1 MEDRP
6 PPGGSLC
13 PHPAAA
19 LPEVA
24 LNVSSAP
31 LCLRVPS
38 ARARG
43 WLRSPEV
50 VLAVRRGDP
59 HSSQGRFY
67 GSEIPLGAAFRTP
80 RSLPASF
87 TLPGCACGAG
97 TCAELRLAP
106 VGRHGAQRLR
116 APPLA
121 LYRAVRSEPRG
132 AEGAPSLSHEK
143 RTEEAEV
150 AREQK

>member
-24 LNVSSAP
+24 LKVSSAP

-50 VLAVRRGDP
+50 VLAARRGDP

-97 TCAELRLAP
+97 TCAELPAGACGATRGTAAP
-106 VGRHGAQRLR
+106 GPA
-116 APPLA
+116 A
-121 LYRAVRSEPRG
+121 RSLPGCED
-132 AEGAPSLSHEK
+132 GAP
-143 RTEEAEV
+143 R
-150 AREQK
+150 R